1 MKRWWQ
7 ESLSESIGLP
17 AGYTKVSVLIIKWEE
32 QLDQLQVD
40 AEVQA
45 LREVFEVD
53 FAYETRVLALGPKNP
68 QMQLLNGVTGFI
80 VEKDGRNNLM
90 IIYYAGHGVF
100 HKNQQTLGL
109 IANKVFWNEAE
120 KFLVRDAASDVLSI
134 MDCCYS
140 SNLVRSS
147 GTTNRAFEMLS
158 ASGMDR
164 VTEEPGETSF
174 TTALVKSL
182 RKLVLYFSGCSFST
196 RDLVEDIQ
204 KQRVTNPPALWRRI
218 TGSNRHIQLH
228 PFGSQKSLDQPPVP
242 RNHCGLLTLRFE
254 LLQNELSREHIQELA
269 TLLPKTFDYCK
280 LPLRHIQWLDF
291 TSNQP

>member
-1 MKRWWQ
+1 MLSTGQGTHPQHNGQDLYHQNDENQMKRWWQ

-17 AGYTKVSVLIIKWEE
+17 EGYTKVSVLIIKWEE

-100 HKNQQTLGL
+100 HKNRGLLELSPSNEEQTLGL

-182 RKLVLYFSGCSFST
+182 RKLVLYSSGCSFST

-218 TGSNRHIQLH
+218 TGIATYNYIRLEARSR
-228 PFGSQKSLDQPPVP
+228 ST
-242 RNHCGLLTLRFE
+242 NHLFPETIAGF
-254 LLQNELSREHIQELA
+254 
-269 TLLPKTFDYCK
+269 
-280 LPLRHIQWLDF
+280 
-291 TSNQP
+291 